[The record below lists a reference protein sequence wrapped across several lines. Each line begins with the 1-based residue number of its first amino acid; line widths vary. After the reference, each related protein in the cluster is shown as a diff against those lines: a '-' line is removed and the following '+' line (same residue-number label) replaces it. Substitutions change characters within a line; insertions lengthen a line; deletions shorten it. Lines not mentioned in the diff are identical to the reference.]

1 MTHPPCRCGESMCCR
16 EIAAV
21 FLPQYV
27 DARRVV
33 ACSTSLLLPTFA
45 TMHVRI
51 IWDFFGPDAKGT
63 AKHQIHHVHELFERE
78 HITYYAS
85 GVGTA
90 QRNHAMSWVEI
101 DLDEEA
107 AVSKALKPNR
117 RATEP
122 NFDKIEWDW
131 PDVCK

>member
-1 MTHPPCRCGESMCCR
+1 MKVPHHDHHASRRGS
-16 EIAAV
+16 
-21 FLPQYV
+21 FLYAHLFLNSYEMV
-27 DARRVV
+27 
-33 ACSTSLLLPTFA
+33 
-45 TMHVRI
+45 MHVRI

-78 HITYYAS
+78 SITYYAS

-90 QRNHAMSWVEI
+90 QKNHAMSWVEI
-101 DLDEEA
+101 DLEEEEP
-107 AVSKALKPNR
+107 VSKALKPNR

-131 PDVCK
+131 PTG